1 MTWPIVVATGGP
13 RERGRAYGQ
22 AARERVHRSIELYQ
36 AIFRH
41 YTGLTWDQVRGRAGA
56 FVEPIDALDVQLLPE
71 MEGIAE
77 GAAVDAE
84 DVLALNVRTEVMYG
98 LGAPGAAA
106 VECTA
111 LGLAASRSAAGHVV
125 VAENWDWKPRARDT
139 CVLLVMASPD
149 RPGFATLVE
158 AGLLA
163 KSGMNEA
170 GVGQV
175 VNALVS
181 SRDRGQ
187 PGAPFHAILRRTL
200 TSRSLEEAVDAVRR
214 PERASSA
221 NYLLGSAED
230 GIADVEAAPGGP
242 DMVTVTTGDTVV
254 HANHFLRRDRPFKDL
269 SLLDGQDSP
278 DRQRSIEE
286 ALEGSDTLEVGD
298 VVEALRRHA
307 GPDRGDGSVC
317 AHGDPTLAPEAD
329 YVTIATIALDL
340 TAGTLD
346 LSEGNPC
353 TAPMER
359 FVLRDLLE
367 AARSADAE
375 RLPG

>member
-22 AARERVHRSIELYQ
+22 AARERVHGSIELYR

-106 VECTA
+106 AECTA

-139 CVLLVMASPD
+139 CVLLVMVPPD

-187 PGAPFHAILRRTL
+187 AGAPFHAILRRTL
-200 TSRSLEEAVDAVRR
+200 TSRSLDEAVDAVRR

-242 DMVTVTTGDTVV
+242 DMVTVTTATSWSTPTTSSGGIGRSRICPCST
-254 HANHFLRRDRPFKDL
+254 ARIPPTASARSRR
-269 SLLDGQDSP
+269 
-278 DRQRSIEE
+278 RSR
-286 ALEGSDTLEVGD
+286 ARTRSRSVTSS
-298 VVEALRRHA
+298 RR
-307 GPDRGDGSVC
+307 S
-317 AHGDPTLAPEAD
+317 
-329 YVTIATIALDL
+329 
-340 TAGTLD
+340 AGTP
-346 LSEGNPC
+346 GRIGA
-353 TAPMER
+353 TAPC
-359 FVLRDLLE
+359 
-367 AARSADAE
+367 ARTATRRWRPRPTTS
-375 RLPG
+375 RSPRSPWT